1 MADTTTT
8 ETNKNAIY
16 ITKETL
22 KYFWRKGV
30 LPLKKKMITG
40 LTFDKNTNK
49 LSLSTAADAKD
60 NVILPSTPIATVNV
74 AGKVKPDGTSITIT
88 ADGIIT
94 AASNDEEAN
103 SGLMDA
109 IIDGSYI
116 DIQDTASHNTAT
128 EDSILDQ
135 IINSTYEETTET
147 TS

>member
-1 MADTTTT
+1 MA

-94 AASNDEEAN
+94 AASNDEEAD
-103 SGLMDA
+103 SRLMDA

>member
-22 KYFWRKGV
+22 KYFWRKGI
-30 LPLKKKMITG
+30 LPIKKKMITG
-40 LTFDKNTNK
+40 LSLDKATNK
-49 LSLSTAADAKD
+49 LSLSTDAKAS
-60 NVILPSTPIATVNV
+60 NTVILPSTPIATVNV
-74 AGKVKPDGTSITIT
+74 AGKVKPDGRSITIT
-88 ADGIIT
+88 ADGVIT
-94 AASNDEEAN
+94 AASNDEEAD

>member
-94 AASNDEEAN
+94 AASNDEEAD